1 MIDCQRI
8 ISILF
13 HASTSKRFKEI
24 KSTLIPICSK
34 FSASDVILF
43 ANQQNRDAGPSVA
56 YVANQTLSSKEIFHD
71 NVRMTHKEFREVQTD
86 GARCFIVITD
96 YDDILLQNMLERLG
110 KFETINYIKS
120 YDSMENLSKQINS
133 IIGNHD

>member
-24 KSTLIPICSK
+24 KSVLIPICSK

-56 YVANQTLSSKEIFHD
+56 YVANQTLSS
-71 NVRMTHKEFREVQTD
+71 
-86 GARCFIVITD
+86 G
-96 YDDILLQNMLERLG
+96 
-110 KFETINYIKS
+110 
-120 YDSMENLSKQINS
+120 
-133 IIGNHD
+133 